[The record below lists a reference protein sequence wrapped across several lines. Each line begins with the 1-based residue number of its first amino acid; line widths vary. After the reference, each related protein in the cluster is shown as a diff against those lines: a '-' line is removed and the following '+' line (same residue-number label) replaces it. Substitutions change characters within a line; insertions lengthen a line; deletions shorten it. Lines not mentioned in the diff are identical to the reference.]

1 MHKYPD
7 LADASLMNNNEYIIN
22 SGGVAATSA
31 NTVENKLYDDDDNE
45 SPALDTSIGGGGG
58 GGGGSIHTGE
68 SNIFISS
75 RNAAAGANG
84 LNNKLRHFK
93 QSASAS
99 SIRNHRIVFISVMV
113 SSFLLLVFLVC
124 LVIVG
129 LFYYNF

>member
-1 MHKYPD
+1 
-7 LADASLMNNNEYIIN
+7 MNNNEYIIN
-22 SGGVAATSA
+22 SGGPGAATSA

-58 GGGGSIHTGE
+58 NGGSIHTGE

-129 LFYYNF
+129 LFYYTFKLGI